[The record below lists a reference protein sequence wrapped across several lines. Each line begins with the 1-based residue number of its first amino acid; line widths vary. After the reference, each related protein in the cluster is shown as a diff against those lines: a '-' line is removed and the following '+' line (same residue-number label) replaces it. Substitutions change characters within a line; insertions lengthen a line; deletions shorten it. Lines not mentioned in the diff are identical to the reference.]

1 MITLTG
7 GASTSA
13 SAPGSGGIGEDEGL
27 LELNQSGAGGIER
40 LDLLPLLSVLA
51 LLLLAGR
58 RQAVEQAVHLF
69 CREDHRSAVGPA
81 WCIRA
86 VELEWAL
93 DDV

>member
-13 SAPGSGGIGEDEGL
+13 SAPGSGGVGEEGL
-27 LELNQSGAGGIER
+27 LELNESGAGGVER

-81 WCIRA
+81 WCMRA

>member
-13 SAPGSGGIGEDEGL
+13 SAPGSGGVGKEGL
-27 LELNQSGAGGIER
+27 LEFNESGAGGIER

-51 LLLLAGR
+51 FLLPPGR